1 MKKLIALLVTLVPV
15 SVFAQLNN
23 IDDVTAKATNIGNTV
38 IVLLISFSVIWI
50 VVSVVRYLIA
60 GGEDQRKE
68 GGKAIL
74 WGVVGLFVILSI
86 WGLVAILKNSFRT
99 NSDRVP
105 VEQFPKAIVP
115 PTVGQ

>member
-1 MKKLIALLVTLVPV
+1 MKKIIALLVSFAPV
-15 SVFAQLNN
+15 SAFAQLNDIN
-23 IDDVTAKATNIGNTV
+23 DVTTKATNIGNTV

-50 VVSVVRYLIA
+50 VVNVVRYLIA

-99 NSDRVP
+99 SSDRVP
-105 VEQFPKAIVP
+105 VEQFPKTLVP
-115 PTVGQ
+115 PVVP